1 MQDISS
7 LIQSAGLVLVDCW
20 AEWCPH
26 CIAMMP
32 QVDALSSEMK
42 DSAKIVKVNVSEQ
55 EEFASQFNI
64 TSLPTF
70 LIFKDG
76 NLVEKFNGST
86 SAIELKQKLTA
97 LQ

>member
-1 MQDISS
+1 MQEISL
-7 LIQSAGLVLVDCW
+7 LIEKAGIVLVDCW

-26 CIAMMP
+26 CVAMMP
-32 QVDALSSEMK
+32 QVDAISEEMK
-42 DSAKIVKVNVSEQ
+42 ENARVVKVNVNES

-76 NLVEKFNGST
+76 NLIEKFNGST
-86 SAIELKQKLTA
+86 SAQELKQKITA
-97 LQ
+97 LI

>member
-1 MQDISS
+1 MQDINS
-7 LIQSAGLVLVDCW
+7 LIQNAGLVLVDCW

-32 QVDALSSEMK
+32 QVDALSEEMK
-42 DSAKIVKVNVSEQ
+42 DDAKIVKVNVSEQ
-55 EEFASQFNI
+55 EDFAAQFNI

-70 LIFKDG
+70 LIFKNG

-86 SAIELKQKLTA
+86 SAIELKQKLSS

>member
-1 MQDISS
+1 MEDLNT
-7 LIQSAGLVLVDCW
+7 LIGKAGVVLVDCW

-26 CIAMMP
+26 CVAMMP
-32 QVDALSSEMK
+32 QVDALGEEMK
-42 DSAKIVKVNVSEQ
+42 ENAEIVKVNVSEK

-86 SAIELKQKLTA
+86 SAIELKQKLSA
-97 LQ
+97 HI

>member
-1 MQDISS
+1 MQEINN
-7 LIQSAGLVLVDCW
+7 LIGKAGVVLVDCW

-26 CIAMMP
+26 CVAMMP
-32 QVDALSSEMK
+32 QVDAISEELK
-42 DSAKIVKVNVSEQ
+42 DNASVVKVNVGES
-55 EEFASQFNI
+55 EEFASRFNI

-86 SAIELKQKLTA
+86 SAQELKQKLTA
-97 LQ
+97 LV

>member
-1 MQDISS
+1 MQDINS
-7 LIQSAGLVLVDCW
+7 LIQNAGLVLVDCW

-32 QVDALSSEMK
+32 QVDALSEEMK
-42 DSAKIVKVNVSEQ
+42 NDAKIVKVNVGEQ
-55 EEFASQFNI
+55 EDFAAQFNI

-86 SAIELKQKLTA
+86 SATELKQKLSS